1 MYAYM
6 QRNYANEELTLT
18 HALCGWLKC
27 STEINRVGSTR
38 TVSRRCGGKTLCI
51 ISSRRSVV
59 TKIFATGQGKIW
71 PSAFIAR
78 IDTLRCDRVTVYRA
92 LWSSSQF
99 SSACWHSVKAWKN
112 FIRFFFCLSISATL
126 PEHTKCVLT
135 KAYSCCIYW
144 TKLLTCGQVILQPAL
159 KAHPESC

>member
-1 MYAYM
+1 MCAYM
-6 QRNYANEELTLT
+6 QRIYANEELTLT
-18 HALCGWLKC
+18 HALYGWLKC
-27 STEINRVGSTR
+27 SAGKNKVGSTSS
-38 TVSRRCGGKTLCI
+38 VSRRCGGKTLCI
-51 ISSRRSVV
+51 ISSCRSVV

-71 PSAFIAR
+71 PSTSISR
-78 IDTLRCDRVTVYRA
+78 IGTLQCDRVTVYRA

-112 FIRFFFCLSISATL
+112 IILFCLSRPAIL
-126 PEHTKCVLT
+126 LEHTKYVLT

-144 TKLLTCGQVILQPAL
+144 TKLLTRVQVILQPAL

>member
-1 MYAYM
+1 M

-27 STEINRVGSTR
+27 SVEKNRVGTTNCFPTLWR
-38 TVSRRCGGKTLCI
+38 GKKTLYI
-51 ISSRRSVV
+51 IFSCRSVV

-71 PSAFIAR
+71 PSASISR
-78 IDTLRCDRVTVYRA
+78 IGTLQCDRVTVYRA

-112 FIRFFFCLSISATL
+112 IIRFFFVSVDL
-126 PEHTKCVLT
+126 P
-135 KAYSCCIYW
+135 SF
-144 TKLLTCGQVILQPAL
+144 
-159 KAHPESC
+159 